1 MIVAREPE
9 NHRYA
14 LLGSGRLA
22 RHLVHYFRAEGIEAN
37 AWARQPDPAFNT
49 VDVTVY
55 PDPRARLEAAIE
67 PCTHALLLIS
77 DDALESFIREHDFLQ
92 RKILIHCSGALV
104 LKQAHSAHPLMT
116 FSHALYEPEVYRR
129 IPFVTEANGP
139 GFSELFPALSNPS
152 YALAPEKKALYH
164 AYCVVSGNFTGLLWE
179 RVFREF
185 ETELGLPKAALLP
198 YMECVFANLAS
209 DDGVVTGPLVRKDM
223 QTIRCDLRALSD
235 NPLRDLYEAFL
246 RLCCIALPPMETVA
260 RHNAD
265 EFATDV

>member
-1 MIVAREPE
+1 MTAPRNPV

-22 RHLVHYFRAEGIEAN
+22 RHFGHFFGAEGIVTR

-49 VDVTVY
+49 VDVTAV

-77 DDALESFIREHDFLQ
+77 DDALEPFIRDHDLLR

-104 LKQAHSAHPLMT
+104 LKQAHGAHPLMS
-116 FSHALYEPEVYRR
+116 FSHELYEPKVYRR
-129 IPFVTEANGP
+129 IPFVTEAGGP
-139 GFSELFPALSNPS
+139 GFSELFPALPNPS

-185 ETELGLPKAALLP
+185 ESELGLPKAALLP
-198 YMECVFANLAS
+198 YMERVFANLAA

-223 QTIRCDLRALSD
+223 RTIRSNLRALAD
-235 NPLRDLYEAFL
+235 NPLGDLYEAFL
-246 RLCCIALPPMETVA
+246 RLCRIAI
-260 RHNAD
+260 
-265 EFATDV
+265 

>member
-67 PCTHALLLIS
+67 PCTHVLVLIS

-104 LKQAHSAHPLMT
+104 LKQAHSAHPIMT
-116 FSHALYEPEVYRR
+116 FSHELYEPEVYRR
-129 IPFVTEANGP
+129 IPFVTEADGP

-198 YMECVFANLAS
+198 YMDCVFANLAS

-260 RHNAD
+260 RKSQ
-265 EFATDV
+265 